1 MHNQA
6 VIRTERQRAA
16 SRLNG
21 ARSRGPVTAA
31 GKRHSSRNS
40 LRHGLYSR
48 TAPPLPVAA
57 HEPLARLRADLT
69 TAYQPRTVF
78 AQRLVEQAA
87 IASWRMGQLQA
98 LETATMNAEIARQRL
113 IRPLSAPAELIALA
127 FRRLIDETGT
137 LRLINR
143 LEARYERLCDRAL
156 DRLEKSDYD
165 ETNLTTGSKQT
176 ITSAPP
182 SRRNTCLGSSLPT
195 PWC

>member
-6 VIRTERQRAA
+6 VIRSELQRAA

-21 ARSRGPVTAA
+21 MKSRGPVTVA
-31 GKRHSSRNS
+31 GKPHSSRNS

-48 TAPPLPVAA
+48 TAPPLPVTT

-69 TAYQPRTVF
+69 AAYQPGTVF
-78 AQRLVEQAA
+78 AEGLVEQAA
-87 IASWRMGQLQA
+87 IASWRIRQLQA
-98 LETATMNAEIARQRL
+98 LETAAMNAEIVRQRP
-113 IRPLSAPAELIALA
+113 IHPSSAPVQLIACA

-156 DRLEKSDYD
+156 DRLEKCNYD

-182 SRRNTCLGSSLPT
+182 SRRSTYPGSSLPT
-195 PWC
+195 PTC